1 MLTEKLVN
9 EDPIQIFEEV
19 ETNKCHYCGKIFI
32 SKSALNYHYK
42 NIHNMK
48 TSQISKENNK
58 VEIRF
63 KREIGR
69 PKVKF
74 EFNRGKNDAFFSNF
88 FSSDIRK
95 PLPEEDCSN
104 KQIQESIVND
114 VFSIVYKSDSII
126 GHQKTYI
133 YPKDVSILN
142 YILTDYIVTSLQ
154 NLRTIDEILYEFYL
168 SLWHQSN
175 KIYLTN
181 ILLFLMYLNEYLKNK
196 QNAKLTGF
204 SIGQNAID
212 NVPEEIQPFFNNFMR
227 DNNYFEIMKQNIEEW
242 FEIAKY
248 FVIWLTKNGY
258 ISYELSNNYDE

>member
-1 MLTEKLVN
+1 MLTEKITN
-9 EDPIQIFEEV
+9 DSPFQIFEEV

-48 TSQISKENNK
+48 TSKITKEKNK
-58 VEIRF
+58 VEIKF

-69 PKVKF
+69 PKVKM
-74 EFNRGKNDAFFSNF
+74 ELNRGKNDAFFSNF
-88 FSSDIRK
+88 FSSDIRR
-95 PLPEEDCSN
+95 PLPEEDCSS

-114 VFSIVYKSDSII
+114 VFSIVYKTDSII
-126 GHQKTYI
+126 GQAKTYI

-142 YILTDYIVTSLQ
+142 FILTDYIVTSLR

-181 ILLFLMYLNEYLKNK
+181 ILLFLMYLYEYLKNK
-196 QNAKLTGF
+196 KKDKLAGF
-204 SIGQNAID
+204 AIGQNVVD

-227 DNNYFEIMKQNIEEW
+227 DNNYFEIKKQNIEEW

-248 FVIWLTKNGY
+248 FVMWLSKNGY
-258 ISYELSNNYDE
+258 INYELSNNYDE